1 MHEGRKSLYRQGKYD
16 FGPYQLPTEE
26 GMRHFHEFLVREL
39 SNSVVFTQSSLFN
52 NTQNILK
59 H

>member
-1 MHEGRKSLYRQGKYD
+1 MHEGRKALYRQGKED

-26 GMRHFHEFLVREL
+26 GMKHFHEFLTREL
-39 SNSVVFTQSSLFN
+39 AASVLFTQPSLLSSHHN
-52 NTQNILK
+52 MLK